1 MANKKQFIYIVDDE
15 PLQLELLKDHLS
27 SKMAGYEILTFDTGE
42 AALAAFNNHKPTIVF
57 LDYNLD
63 SKVKGA
69 MDGLKVL
76 EQIKKLSPK
85 TEVVMI
91 SGQNR
96 IEVAD
101 QALKL
106 GAFNYISKGDGA
118 LNKAESSMFQIF
130 ENLQM
135 TGWDNVTLPARTEL
149 VFANRNKQYG
159 AYILRTNYQKTA
171 ATAFLITIAVFVLAI
186 CAPIIL
192 EKINGSLDKLVEKP
206 VEVTV
211 ELKEPP
217 PLDKNEPPPPPPPP
231 PPPVMETVKFT
242 PPVVVD
248 KEIAEEEQP
257 PPQEKLNETN
267 VGVVTQEGTEGATE
281 LPPEPVSDPDAD
293 KVFTYVEE
301 MPGFPNGGEAAMYAY
316 ITKNIRYPQMAVD
329 ANIVGKVFV
338 NFVVDQNGNIADVK
352 VLRGIG
358 GGCDEE
364 AIRVIK
370 SMPKWTPGKQNGR
383 TVKVSFNVP
392 ISFTLRN

>member
-1 MANKKQFIYIVDDE
+1 MSNILE
-15 PLQLELLKDHLS
+15 PS
-27 SKMAGYEILTFDTGE
+27 
-42 AALAAFNNHKPTIVF
+42 
-57 LDYNLD
+57 
-63 SKVKGA
+63 
-69 MDGLKVL
+69 
-76 EQIKKLSPK
+76 
-85 TEVVMI
+85 
-91 SGQNR
+91 
-96 IEVAD
+96 
-101 QALKL
+101 
-106 GAFNYISKGDGA
+106 
-118 LNKAESSMFQIF
+118 
-130 ENLQM
+130 
-135 TGWDNVTLPARTEL
+135 WDNVINSDRVEL
-149 VFANRNKQYG
+149 VFENRNKDFG
-159 AYILRTNYQKTA
+159 AYVIRKGYTKTA
-171 ATAFLITIAVFVLAI
+171 SRAMLISISFFTLCI
-186 CAPIIL
+186 CAPVIYKLISANI
-192 EKINGSLDKLVEKP
+192 EKIAEKP
-206 VEVTV
+206 IEVTV

-231 PPPVMETVKFT
+231 PPPTIETVKFT

-281 LPPEPVSDPDAD
+281 LPPEPVAPDPDAD

-301 MPGFPNGGEAAMYAY
+301 MPAFPNGGEAAMYGY
-316 ITKNIRYPQMAVD
+316 IQKNIRYPQMAVD
-329 ANIVGKVFV
+329 ANITGKVFV
-338 NFVVDQNGNIADVK
+338 NFVVDQNGNIAEVK

>member
-1 MANKKQFIYIVDDE
+1 MADKKQFIYIVDDE

-27 SKMAGYEILTFDTGE
+27 DKMAGYEILTFDTGE
-42 AALAAFNNHKPTIVF
+42 ACIASFNTHKPTIVF

-76 EQIKKLSPK
+76 EHIKKVSPG

-91 SGQNR
+91 SGQDR

-101 QALKL
+101 KALKL
-106 GAFNYISKGDGA
+106 GAFNYIKKGDDA
-118 LNKAESSMFQIF
+118 LIKAESSMFQIF

-135 TGWDNVTLPARTEL
+135 KGWDNVTLPARTEL

-159 AYILRTNYQKTA
+159 AYVLRTNYQKTA
-171 ATAFLITIAVFVLAI
+171 ATALVVTIATFVLAI
-186 CAPIIL
+186 CAPIIIKKISGGI
-192 EKINGSLDKLVEKP
+192 EKLNEKP

-231 PPPVMETVKFT
+231 PPPTIETVKFT

-257 PPQEKLNETN
+257 PPQEKLSETN

-281 LPPEPVSDPDAD
+281 LPPEPVVADPDEG

-301 MPGFPNGGEAAMYAY
+301 MPSFPTGGEAGMYEY
-316 ITKNIRYPQMAVD
+316 ISKNIKYPPLARE
-329 ANIVGKVFV
+329 NGISGRVFV
-338 NFVVDQNGNIADVK
+338 NFIVDKNGNVKDVK

-370 SMPKWTPGKQNGR
+370 SMPDWKPGKQNGR
-383 TVKVSFNVP
+383 AVQVSFNVP
-392 ISFTLRN
+392 INFTLR